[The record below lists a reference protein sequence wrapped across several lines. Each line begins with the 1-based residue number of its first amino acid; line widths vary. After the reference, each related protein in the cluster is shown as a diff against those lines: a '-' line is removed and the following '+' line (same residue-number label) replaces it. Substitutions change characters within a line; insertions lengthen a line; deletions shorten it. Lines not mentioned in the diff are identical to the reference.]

1 MKKFLLS
8 GLLCVLVI
16 LTHAQTGKQVAD
28 SNNMFAFEFYK
39 HVDAGKNNVF
49 YSPFSIT
56 TAMAMAQTGA
66 RNETYRQIGH
76 VMHFN
81 TLPKRFMGGIETL
94 VNAVESDT
102 LTDTANHV
110 VINLANSI
118 WLGDSLKVKQT
129 YADLM
134 TNIYHATSTKVSFAD
149 TNTRNIINNWV
160 EGKTNGKIKNLIQ
173 QGILNPSTRM
183 VLVNAIY
190 FNARWQTPF
199 PKEFTLQKSFY
210 ISKHDSVM
218 ADMMHITNSYLYY
231 EDENLQAVQMPYKG
245 NSLSMI
251 VLLPKGVKAGFDK
264 MESLLD
270 EKYYNKIL
278 DSMSTKKVKLSLPK
292 FKTTDE
298 FQLKDVLSKMGMPI
312 PFTPNADFSSLTD
325 ESLCIDKVIHKAFI
339 DVTES
344 GTEAAAATA
353 IIIHPSMIVSPKS
366 LIMFNA
372 NHPFVFVIRDNDT
385 GCILFMGKIMNPL
398 Q

>member
-8 GLLCVLVI
+8 SLLCVLVI
-16 LTHAQTGKQVAD
+16 LAQAQTGKQVAD

-39 HVDAGKNNVF
+39 HVDAGKSNVF
-49 YSPFSIT
+49 YSPLSIT

-66 RNETYRQIGH
+66 RNETYKQISH

-81 TLPKRFMGGIETL
+81 VLPKRFMGGIETL

-110 VINLANSI
+110 VINLANSV

-149 TNTRNIINNWV
+149 TNTRNVINNWV
-160 EGKTNGKIKNLIQ
+160 ERKTNGKIKNLVP
-173 QGILNPSTRM
+173 QGILNASTRM

-199 PKEFTLQKSFY
+199 SKQYTLQKPFY

-251 VLLPKGVKAGFDK
+251 VLLPKGVKAALNK

-270 EKYYNKIL
+270 EKYYNRII
-278 DSMSTKKVKLSLPK
+278 DSMSTKKVRLSLPK

-312 PFTPNADFSSLTD
+312 AFTPNADFSSLTD
-325 ESLCIDKVIHKAFI
+325 ESICIDKVIHKSFI

-353 IIIHPSMIVSPKS
+353 VVMRQSMVMSPK
-366 LIMFNA
+366 LLVTFNA
-372 NHPFVFVIRDNDT
+372 NHPFVFLVRDNAT

-398 Q
+398 N

>member
-8 GLLCVLVI
+8 GLLCVVVVFAN
-16 LTHAQTGKQVAD
+16 AQNEKQVAD

-66 RNETYRQIGH
+66 RNETYRQISH

-81 TLPKRFMGGIETL
+81 SLPKKFMGGIENL
-94 VNAVESDT
+94 VNAVEKDT

-110 VINLANSI
+110 VISLANSI
-118 WLGDSLKVKQT
+118 WLADSLKVKPT
-129 YADLM
+129 YAELM
-134 TNIYHATSTKVSFAD
+134 TNIYHAKSTKVSFAD
-149 TNTRNIINNWV
+149 TNTRNVINNWV
-160 EGKTNGKIKNLIQ
+160 GVKTNGKIKNLIPQ
-173 QGILNPSTRM
+173 AILNPSTRM

-190 FNARWQTPF
+190 FNARWETPF
-199 PKEFTLQKSFY
+199 SKQYTLQKSFY
-210 ISKHDSVM
+210 ISKHDSVT
-218 ADMMHITNSYLYY
+218 ADMMHITNNYLYY
-231 EDENLQAVQMPYKG
+231 EDKDLQAVQMPYKG

-251 VLLPKGVKAGFDK
+251 VLLPKGIKAALNK

-270 EKYYNKIL
+270 EKYYNRIL

-298 FQLKDVLSKMGMPI
+298 FQLKDVLSKIGMPI

-339 DVTES
+339 DVVES

-353 IIIHPSMIVSPKS
+353 VVVRTSMVVSPKS
-366 LIMFNA
+366 LVMFNA
-372 NHPFVFVIRDNDT
+372 NHPFVFVIRDNAT

-398 Q
+398 N